1 MKLRPEIHN
10 FFDFLAVTERIDIK
24 ISEHIEGKLC
34 MHFWSFKHHR
44 CWHREVIFSQ
54 ISHFV
59 ISDRIIMCD
68 YPFSFQPEPRL
79 CGYETVCRA
88 HNNGIQHVDMSL
100 EHGAHHFTWFLDV
113 LRAFVSV
120 SERFWAHFQK
130 KGLNILM
137 PSRLMNHRNLII
149 LML

>member
-1 MKLRPEIHN
+1 MKLSSQIHN
-10 FFDFLAVTERIDIK
+10 FVWFLGSDWMDRHK
-24 ISEHIEGKLC
+24 ISGSIEGKLC

-44 CWHREVIFSQ
+44 CWQREVIFSQ

-59 ISDRIIMCD
+59 ISDRIIMSD
-68 YPFSFQPEPRL
+68 YPFSFQPKPRL
-79 CGYETVCRA
+79 WVYETICRA
-88 HNNGIQHVDMSL
+88 HNNGIQHVNMSV

-120 SERFWAHFQK
+120 SELIFK
-130 KGLNILM
+130 KMLNILM
-137 PSRLMNHRNLII
+137 PYRLMNHRNFII